1 MGGSSVEQ
9 LAAHSRE
16 KGLGSSI
23 AGQPTST
30 QSTLSSNRIGGG
42 EDFAK
47 NQATRMSPLPR
58 EQQQAKMSTLPSKE
72 TARVTF
78 NTTATSST
86 TNSTARVTFCTTPTS
101 PSSNSS
107 SKPPLQGTARTVP
120 ILRNS
125 DSSSSSSS
133 SSSTTR
139 MRDKSESSK
148 LGDQEDLK
156 RLTAELEESH
166 NRLQAQARELAGRNG
181 KLFRTETRSR
191 SVEADRR
198 ETGQSRRRY
207 PGLKRERSLQDIDKD
222 IETIWRELQ
231 ELDKLPTDGATSST
245 APPTLSEQQLVSPPW
260 RRPAGA
266 APQQQAPPHHYSF
279 VPRSTETRPGAI
291 TPTSLSPS
299 PRTARAAFL
308 AQTTSSASNASTTST
323 SRGRPSG

>member
-1 MGGSSVEQ
+1 MFPSYFRIVLSTLTAQESGEQTERGGDSQTRSSLHHHQPFNATGENGHTGSSVEQ

-101 PSSNSS
+101 PTSNSS
-107 SKPPLQGTARTVP
+107 SKPPLQVVVEIVTVTLITLIHGDIVQGAARTVP

-139 MRDKSESSK
+139 IRDKSESSK

-156 RLTAELEESH
+156 RLTAELE
-166 NRLQAQARELAGRNG
+166 
-181 KLFRTETRSR
+181 
-191 SVEADRR
+191 V
-198 ETGQSRRRY
+198 
-207 PGLKRERSLQDIDKD
+207 
-222 IETIWRELQ
+222 
-231 ELDKLPTDGATSST
+231 
-245 APPTLSEQQLVSPPW
+245 
-260 RRPAGA
+260 
-266 APQQQAPPHHYSF
+266 
-279 VPRSTETRPGAI
+279 
-291 TPTSLSPS
+291 
-299 PRTARAAFL
+299 
-308 AQTTSSASNASTTST
+308 
-323 SRGRPSG
+323 